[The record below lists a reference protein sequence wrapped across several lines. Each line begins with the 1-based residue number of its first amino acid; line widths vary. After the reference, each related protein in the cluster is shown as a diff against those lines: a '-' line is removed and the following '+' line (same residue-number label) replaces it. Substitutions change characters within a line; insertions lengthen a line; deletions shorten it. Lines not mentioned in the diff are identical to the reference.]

1 MYSLSTNIRT
11 TGRNTELY
19 ENVTIM
25 IDYLNYVNHMFINN
39 TFNLNSNDSV
49 SWVRLHLSVYAL
61 STNRLWNCYSG
72 TINIELIC
80 LLQC

>member
-49 SWVRLHLSVYAL
+49 S
-61 STNRLWNCYSG
+61 
-72 TINIELIC
+72 
-80 LLQC
+80 